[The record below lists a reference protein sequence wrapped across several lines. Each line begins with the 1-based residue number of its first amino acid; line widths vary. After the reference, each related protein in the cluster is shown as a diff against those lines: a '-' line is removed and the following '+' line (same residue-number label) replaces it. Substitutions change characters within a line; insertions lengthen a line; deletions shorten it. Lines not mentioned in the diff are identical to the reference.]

1 MTKPLQ
7 VMSGEELMDM
17 DYKPIKFAVR
27 EFLPQGLAIL
37 AGAPKTG
44 KSFFALWLCLC
55 VAKGEPVWDC
65 ETAKGTVLYLCLED
79 NQSRLQNRTLTIT
92 DDAPANLFFCWE
104 AACLGEGLE
113 EQIRKFLS
121 EQKET
126 VLIVIDTLQC
136 IRKQSL
142 DYSYGTDYKDIQSL
156 KKIADEYQLTIL
168 LIHHLRKQE
177 SKDAFHM
184 ISGTTGLQGAADTI
198 LVMTENKRGSGSVK
212 LSVLGRDVEP
222 RELKLERDEN
232 SIWMKKED
240 SLEKQKEPVD
250 EIVSIVDECM
260 KKHIFLSGEPSALA
274 ELFSNASGKTISHLT
289 LLKRLKKSSAELLRL
304 GYAFHTR
311 RSDGKRIM
319 EISKIT
325 WLEGEK
331 VNENRFHQ

>member
-156 KKIADEYQLTIL
+156 KKIADEYQMTIL

-222 RELKLERDEN
+222 RELKLERD
-232 SIWMKKED
+232 
-240 SLEKQKEPVD
+240 
-250 EIVSIVDECM
+250 
-260 KKHIFLSGEPSALA
+260 
-274 ELFSNASGKTISHLT
+274 
-289 LLKRLKKSSAELLRL
+289 RKS
-304 GYAFHTR
+304 
-311 RSDGKRIM
+311 
-319 EISKIT
+319 
-325 WLEGEK
+325 
-331 VNENRFHQ
+331 VV